1 MTKTEKEYY
10 DIVLPVV
17 ERLGYKL
24 YDVLYV
30 KEGADWYLRLFID
43 NDKGIDLDDCEK
55 VSNQVGEKLDEIDPI
70 ENSYVLEVSS
80 CGLERHLRS
89 QEHFEKAIGK
99 DIEIKFFKPFEKKKE
114 LTGVLE
120 AVDKETITIKAE
132 EKTYDVFISDISSA
146 KILYHW
152 EDEGNE

>member
-1 MTKTEKEYY
+1 M
-10 DIVLPVV
+10 
-17 ERLGYKL
+17 
-24 YDVLYV
+24 
-30 KEGADWYLRLFID
+30 
-43 NDKGIDLDDCEK
+43 
-55 VSNQVGEKLDEIDPI
+55 
-70 ENSYVLEVSS
+70 EV
-80 CGLERHLRS
+80 
-89 QEHFEKAIGK
+89 
-99 DIEIKFFKPFEKKKE
+99 EKKKE

>member
-17 ERLGYKL
+17 EGLGYKL

-55 VSNQVGEKLDEIDPI
+55 VSNKVGEKLDEVDPI

-89 QEHFEKAIGK
+89 KEQFETAIGK

-114 LTGVLE
+114 LIGSLE

-132 EKTYDVFISDISSA
+132 DKTYDVFISDISSA